1 MDHLRR
7 FNHVVGAVTQAMREG
22 RLGFSLQQ
30 VNPIDEAGAVFYS
43 QCLGRLVE
51 RDGEVRTSDEF
62 TAFLEASGR
71 VASYDRYMVGLA
83 LEWLECNPSHV
94 LGCKISTGNIFDEHA
109 WSEFHDL
116 LSRNREMAPRLVL
129 EISES
134 LPLATLP
141 TAVAFLEGVRAL
153 GCKIALDSFGTGHS
167 TPESLLS
174 FSVDIVKL
182 DAFFIGRGGKD
193 FLHHLVG
200 LASCVAPMVVVEG
213 IETYAQFEVAKRAGA
228 THVQGFL
235 LSEPTLYPVY
245 CGQPA
250 PPLAA
255 LHSTAG
261 YRQLHS

>member
-1 MDHLRR
+1 M
-7 FNHVVGAVTQAMREG
+7 
-22 RLGFSLQQ
+22 
-30 VNPIDEAGAVFYS
+30 
-43 QCLGRLVE
+43 
-51 RDGEVRTSDEF
+51 
-62 TAFLEASGR
+62 
-71 VASYDRYMVGLA
+71 
-83 LEWLECNPSHV
+83 
-94 LGCKISTGNIFDEHA
+94 
-109 WSEFHDL
+109 
-116 LSRNREMAPRLVL
+116 
-129 EISES
+129 
-134 LPLATLP
+134 
-141 TAVAFLEGVRAL
+141 
-153 GCKIALDSFGTGHS
+153 
-167 TPESLLS
+167 
-174 FSVDIVKL
+174 KL

-213 IETYAQFEVAKRAGA
+213 VETYAQFEVAKRAGA